1 MLANFTRSLQTC
13 QSTFDADRRSTELMM
28 PDSLVIP
35 SDDWKLQ
42 IDRNKDFVRVSI
54 VDGKGVYRYICLS
67 HEEGAKVCD
76 FLSTE
81 V

>member
-1 MLANFTRSLQTC
+1 MA
-13 QSTFDADRRSTELMM
+13 TE
-28 PDSLVIP
+28 SLVIP

-42 IDRNKDFVRVSI
+42 IDRNRDYVRVSI

-67 HEEGAKVCD
+67 HEESAKVSD

-81 V
+81 LNPPKHRGPDET

>member
-1 MLANFTRSLQTC
+1 VAGECFE
-13 QSTFDADRRSTELMM
+13 FGYRRSTELMM

-54 VDGKGVYRYICLS
+54 VDGNGVYRYICLS
-67 HEEGAKVCD
+67 HEEGAKVRA

>member
-1 MLANFTRSLQTC
+1 
-13 QSTFDADRRSTELMM
+13 MM

-67 HEEGAKVCD
+67 HEEGAKVRD